1 VIFRLAYD
9 ELKQRSDGRAERE
22 YLQLLKLA
30 AEESEDLVAEILRGM
45 VGRGEAIRPERV
57 REMIV
62 ERRNEKLPRIPKIEI
77 NMAPL
82 AIYDLLLSGQE
93 VAA

>member
-1 VIFRLAYD
+1 VIFRVAYD
-9 ELKQRSDGRAERE
+9 ELKQRLDGRAERE

-45 VGRGEAIRPERV
+45 VERGEAIRPEQV

-62 ERRNEKLPRIPKIEI
+62 ERRNERLPRIPKIEI
-77 NMAPL
+77 NTAPL

>member
-1 VIFRLAYD
+1 L
-9 ELKQRSDGRAERE
+9 DGRAERE

-45 VGRGEAIRPERV
+45 VERGEAIRAEQV

-62 ERRNEKLPRIPKIEI
+62 ERRNERLPRIPQIEI
-77 NMAPL
+77 NMTPL